1 MLEYIRPASLKL
13 GDKLGRT
20 IYNTQ
25 GNVLIKAGISLT
37 DNMIKTIQTQGYKGV
52 YIDRVENAER
62 KASAFRNQLLMIIQQ

>member
-37 DNMIKTIQTQGYKGV
+37 DNMINNTINTMQ
-52 YIDRVENAER
+52 
-62 KASAFRNQLLMIIQQ
+62 